1 MATRG
6 EQRRPRRR
14 FTREF
19 KREAV
24 ALVERQEQEGRPF
37 AAIARDL
44 GVAAQTLR
52 YWRETAAGADERD
65 GPETPRDVRALA
77 LEVKRLQRELAR
89 VEEERDF
96 LKRAAAF
103 FAKESP

>member
-1 MATRG
+1 MTA
-6 EQRRPRRR
+6 RRR
-14 FTREF
+14 QRQHYTLEF

-24 ALVERQEQEGRPF
+24 ALSQRQQDEGRPL

-44 GVAAQTLR
+44 GVLPATLR
-52 YWRETAAGADERD
+52 YWQQAVSTAPSAEGTTARNAK
-65 GPETPRDVRALA
+65 ALQ